1 MPVND
6 LSLVTTTLLRLLKA
20 RIDPLWAAFF
30 PPSPPNPLPPA
41 INYTGTGSANLS
53 GDNALSFF
61 MYHVTEDPHFKNQP
75 PVFRDFPP
83 VRFTPMGL
91 QLHYQLMAQT
101 LDIGGGDPNPA
112 VLRAQRL
119 FGLALKTLHDYP
131 SLDKTTQIDGSFI
144 FPPSIQGSDNV
155 FRITLKNLTSSEV
168 SSFWTPGDQSIRLAA
183 YYEVSTAFLE
193 SDSPRVR
200 IQRVLRY
207 GVQLFVNGA
216 PRLDNSRSAVRFRLP
231 GETSDRTAEVQPAEA
246 SQGDDFFLDGT
257 DLTGDSTT
265 LQIRKTS
272 WSEPQEVGADWGVT
286 AGPVSIVAR
295 IGNSAGSQT
304 IVPGF
309 YTAAA
314 RVTRNRV
321 MPDGSLRSFAQES
334 NQVPF
339 TVAPLIT
346 NPAFNIVATA
356 VGPQQIVTID
366 GGLFQ
371 HPEVAAVN
379 VRVFVGSE
387 PVLLEPTASLTPGHF
402 EIVSTTQLRFRFPL
416 AGVVAGSV
424 LPLRVQ
430 VNGAESA
437 PRWVQVP

>member
-20 RIDPLWAAFF
+20 RIDPLWVAFF

-41 INYTGTGSANLS
+41 VNYTGAGSSNLS
-53 GDNALSFF
+53 GDNALSCFL
-61 MYHVTEDPHFKNQP
+61 YHVTEDPHFKNQP
-75 PVFRDFPP
+75 PIFRDRPP

-101 LDIGGGDPNPA
+101 VDIGAGDPNPA
-112 VLRAQRL
+112 ILRAQRL
-119 FGLALKTLHDYP
+119 FGLALKTLHDYA
-131 SLDKTTQIDGSFI
+131 SLDKTTQIDGSLI
-144 FPPSIQGSDNV
+144 FPPAIQGSDNV
-155 FRITLKNLTSSEV
+155 FRITLKNLTANEV
-168 SSFWTPGDQSIRLAA
+168 SSFWTPGEQSIRLAA

-193 SDSPRVR
+193 SDTPQLRV
-200 IQRVLRY
+200 QRVLRY
-207 GVQLFVNGA
+207 GVQIFVNGA
-216 PRLDNSRSAVRFRLP
+216 PRLDHSRSVVTFRLP
-231 GETSDRTAEVQPAEA
+231 GETSDRTAEVQPGEA
-246 SQGDDFFLDGT
+246 STGADFFLDGT
-257 DLTGDSTT
+257 DLTGDTTT
-265 LQIRKTS
+265 LLIRKTS
-272 WSEPQEVGADWGVT
+272 WSEPQEVGTDWGVT
-286 AGPVSIVAR
+286 AGPTSVVAR
-295 IGNSAGSQT
+295 VGTSAGSQT

-321 MPDGSLRSFAQES
+321 MPDGSLRSFPQES

-346 NPAFNIVATA
+346 NPAFNVVATA

-366 GGLFQ
+366 GGVFQ

-379 VRVFVGSE
+379 VRLFVGSE
-387 PVLLEPTASLTPGHF
+387 AVPLEPTVSLTPGHF
-402 EIVSTTQLRFRFPL
+402 EIVSPTQLRFRFPL
-416 AGVVAGSV
+416 AGVVAGEV
-424 LPLRVQ
+424 LPLRVL

-437 PRWVQVP
+437 PRWVRVP